1 MKNAVKALVL
11 FGALLG
17 ATSYA
22 NEIYKWTDEDGNVH
36 YGDRPT
42 GAAAESAETI
52 ALASRPTSST
62 AVRERIDSRLERQ
75 EQRAEARS
83 AREEAEQKAAEE
95 RKAAEEKAKLCSE
108 YRTRLEKFVTSR
120 RLYKMDD
127 SGERVYLDEAEMQKA
142 RSDLQARI
150 EETCSG

>member
-1 MKNAVKALVL
+1 MKNAMKTLLLASVL
-11 FGALLG
+11 FGA
-17 ATSYA
+17 ASYA

-52 ALASRPTSST
+52 ALASRPTSSS
-62 AVRERIDSRLERQ
+62 AVQQRIDSRLERQ

-108 YRTRLEKFVTSR
+108 YRSRLEKFV
-120 RLYKMDD
+120 DD
-127 SGERVYLDEAEMQKA
+127 SGERVYLDEAQMQKA

-150 EETCSG
+150 EDTCGG